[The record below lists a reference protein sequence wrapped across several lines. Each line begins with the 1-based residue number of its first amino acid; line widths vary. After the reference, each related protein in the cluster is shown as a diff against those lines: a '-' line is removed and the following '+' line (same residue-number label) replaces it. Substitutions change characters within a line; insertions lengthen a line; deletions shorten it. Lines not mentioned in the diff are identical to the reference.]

1 MTTGSKPTDVE
12 LGRVRDGYP
21 ALAAW
26 IARDPDGEAFVFRR
40 FDRLAAR
47 NILHLQSR
55 LIALENEID
64 QLDDEARRTG
74 DSETKQSLRRWETLM
89 KHAENPNRPEKKRVA
104 KLDELKEVL
113 KEYCKAEI
121 ARKVEDSNLLES
133 DETLLRQAQIADF
146 RKPSYRVLKTFRDYL
161 DGKAFE
167 NSGPSV
173 PLQSENGDSVP
184 MRLISGRGKEFLDD
198 KADLVALRKANE
210 EDLLSKLLQDHWV
223 FKNRA
228 TSDPLDRTA
237 IYKNHYVV
245 RTVAG
250 VSMTLA
256 AILLIVAIIS
266 LYSVTNPKAK
276 LGLVAVYT
284 LLFALSVALLT
295 NARRAEVFGA
305 TAAYAAVLVVF
316 VSGDLGGSREEQCL
330 IPLDN
335 GAFKVVRCPGQ

>member
-1 MTTGSKPTDVE
+1 MTTGSKLTDVE
-12 LGRVRDGYP
+12 LGQVRDGYP

-26 IARDPDGEAFVFRR
+26 IARDPDGEAFVFRK

-55 LIALENEID
+55 LIALENDID
-64 QLDDEARRTG
+64 QLDEEARRTG

-104 KLDELKEVL
+104 KLDELKDVL
-113 KEYCKAEI
+113 KEYY
-121 ARKVEDSNLLES
+121 
-133 DETLLRQAQIADF
+133 ETLLRQAQVADF

-167 NSGPSV
+167 KSGSSV
-173 PLQSENGDSVP
+173 PAHSENEDSIP
-184 MRLISGRGKEFLDD
+184 MRLISGRAKEFLYD
-198 KADLVALRKANE
+198 KADLIALRKANE

-223 FKNRA
+223 FKDRA

-237 IYKNHYVV
+237 IYKNHYIV
-245 RTVAG
+245 RTVAA

-266 LYSVTNPKAK
+266 LYSVANPKAK
-276 LGLVAVYT
+276 LGLIALYT

-316 VSGDLGGSREEQCL
+316 VSGDLGSSRGEQCL
-330 IPLDN
+330 VPLDN
-335 GAFKVVRCPGQ
+335 GMFKVVRCLGQ